1 MWGGRRGNR
10 KRWGMRNGKAIS
22 IGAIHQR
29 KPGGFGLEV
38 PPPLKIMAGGLD
50 DLHEKALEKAGGL
63 DRGGRRCLPHRNE
76 PGWEVGEHRQVR
88 EEEEE
93 EEEEEILVA
102 MAGCTSASR
111 M

>member
-1 MWGGRRGNR
+1 MWGV
-10 KRWGMRNGKAIS
+10 
-22 IGAIHQR
+22 
-29 KPGGFGLEV
+29 GGEIASVGEGV

-63 DRGGRRCLPHRNE
+63 DRGGRRCLLHRNE
-76 PGWEVGEHRQVR
+76 PGWEVGEHRHVR
-88 EEEEE
+88 EE